1 MTSPRA
7 PARRLPVG
15 GDLDDRVV
23 AWTSDSCHWQ
33 TEPVKRTPPAV
44 LMLLAVALAGCQ
56 SEPTAEPPRP
66 VASVAPE
73 PAPAYDDAGEPAEAV
88 LSLVPQSADTLTV
101 TDWDRVRAQLGLPD
115 LTSEDLMTDR
125 LGFWQRAETE
135 VALLTDGLLRAESS
149 RLELDYG
156 FTQDDVDWEARWTG
170 EDGRGFVLGLR
181 PDLDLDGV
189 RRAIADGVGPLQGA
203 ELRAGDHLVTL
214 GTADADVWAN
224 DEAWAPLVDEPAAT
238 TYLHRGCTPLHAAL
252 GPDADAEDQAA
263 LLAEHPVTTLEDL
276 PRFAVAYGDNTAT
289 VWVEPDR
296 TDLFERMR
304 IGEDWPVAG
313 FASVYVNGAAD
324 PASGRL
330 GYAVPDPPRAAGLAL
345 LGELPFAIC
354 PEVVPFEEPTGL

>member
-1 MTSPRA
+1 MK
-7 PARRLPVG
+7 
-15 GDLDDRVV
+15 
-23 AWTSDSCHWQ
+23 H
-33 TEPVKRTPPAV
+33 TPPAV

-56 SEPTAEPPRP
+56 SEPTAEPARPR
-66 VASVAPE
+66 ASVAPE
-73 PAPAYDDAGEPAEAV
+73 PAPAYDAADEPAEAV

-101 TDWDRVRAQLGLPD
+101 TDWDRVRAQLGVPD

-125 LGFWQRAETE
+125 IGFWRRAETE
-135 VALLTDGLLRAESS
+135 VALLTDGLLRPGNS
-149 RLELDYG
+149 RFEVDYG

-181 PDLDLDGV
+181 PDLDLAGV
-189 RRAIADGVGPLQGA
+189 RRAIADGVGPLGDA
-203 ELRAGDHLVTL
+203 ELRAADRLVVL
-214 GTADADVWAN
+214 GTADVDVWAN

-238 TYLHRGCTPLHAAL
+238 TFLHRGCTPVHEAL
-252 GPDADAEDQAA
+252 GPDADAGDQSA

-289 VWVEPDR
+289 IRVGPDR
-296 TDLFERMR
+296 TDLFDRMR
-304 IGEDWPVAG
+304 ISEDWPVAG

-330 GYAVPDPPRAAGLAL
+330 GYAVPDPPRAAALAL

-354 PEVVPFEEPTGL
+354 PEIAPFEESTGL